1 MHFGSYALVLLN
13 LKFVDE
19 RKHMR
24 DRSVRGNEAP
34 TPSCACPPDRC
45 GCCFETGVSSFP
57 SARHLQLTIHEQNP
71 LREGWQSPP
80 QRQSDQ
86 LQKYHGA
93 AAVATI
99 LGCPCPRAAAHRAV
113 AQYTANELAP
123 MDGEALSHLLQHTPS
138 DVIDA
143 VVKRQPTT
151 TYEKFGFL
159 SKELIFIMDDSFG
172 KALSVEDFQSKYG
185 YMIQVFHHLRIQ
197 PKRCANPHWM
207 SEGYGGTWALFRYA
221 ALLQIVLY
229 CTTQTTWES
238 FWLNVGI
245 MRDDTKNGKP
255 GVVVAAKGALSA
267 VFPNGPKDFF
277 DTFSGLES
285 TDAQLLSIC
294 ICNHK
299 KDPRVKVAIPGSD
312 EYVWNG
318 K

>member
-1 MHFGSYALVLLN
+1 MPVVQVPGSGEGGGVVSLAYAGPLWFISLI
-13 LKFVDE
+13 
-19 RKHMR
+19 
-24 DRSVRGNEAP
+24 P
-34 TPSCACPPDRC
+34 
-45 GCCFETGVSSFP
+45 
-57 SARHLQLTIHEQNP
+57 RHYF
-71 LREGWQSPP
+71 
-80 QRQSDQ
+80 D
-86 LQKYHGA
+86 
-93 AAVATI
+93 
-99 LGCPCPRAAAHRAV
+99 
-113 AQYTANELAP
+113 
-123 MDGEALSHLLQHTPS
+123 
-138 DVIDA
+138 
-143 VVKRQPTT
+143 
-151 TYEKFGFL
+151 
-159 SKELIFIMDDSFG
+159 
-172 KALSVEDFQSKYG
+172 
-185 YMIQVFHHLRIQ
+185 
-197 PKRCANPHWM
+197 
-207 SEGYGGTWALFRYA
+207 TWALFRYA